1 MASRKQIPQP
11 RLCAQ
16 CGTTFYSARK
26 GHVHCSG
33 ACNTRAWRARQAST
47 PQSAQ
52 AAEQRAETSALRAP
66 AAPVLP
72 LESALVP
79 TTDAAASPATQP
91 LGFSKTVAATVV
103 GNYISD
109 KLTEYLGPKEASTS
123 LPPSGWP
130 TWPPAEL
137 LATTAPPLL
146 LREPNWVAPLLL
158 TPVTYRQHRFY
169 LCLDQG
175 LTVVLYQRATG
186 EWLRVYTPAEL
197 AQLSAQP
204 PQSADRLRVLQTKYA
219 ATAPDQA
226 ASSASLQAP
235 AFPSPS

>member
-1 MASRKQIPQP
+1 MASRKQLPQP

-26 GHVHCSG
+26 GHVNCSG
-33 ACNTRAWRARQAST
+33 ACNTRAWRARQPPT
-47 PQSAQ
+47 PQDAQ
-52 AAEQRAETSALRAP
+52 AAERRAETSALRAP
-66 AAPVLP
+66 AALVPP
-72 LESALVP
+72 LESALAP
-79 TTDAAASPATQP
+79 AADAPAQP
-91 LGFSKTVAATVV
+91 LGFGKTVAATVL

-137 LATTAPPLL
+137 LATTGPSLL
-146 LREPNWVAPLLL
+146 LREPGWVAPLLL
-158 TPVTYRQHRFY
+158 TPVTYRQHTFY

-175 LTVVLYQRATG
+175 LTVVLYQRVTG
-186 EWLRVYTPAEL
+186 EWLRVYTPAQL
-197 AQLSAQP
+197 AQLTEQP
-204 PQSADRLRVLQTKYA
+204 LQPADRLRVLQTKYA

-226 ASSASLQAP
+226 AASAELQAP
-235 AFPSPS
+235 AAADSN

>member
-1 MASRKQIPQP
+1 MASRKQVPQP

-16 CGTTFYSARK
+16 CGTTFYSARQ

-33 ACNTRAWRARQAST
+33 ACNTRAWRARQPTT
-47 PQSAQ
+47 PRSVQ

-66 AAPVLP
+66 AALVPP
-72 LESALVP
+72 LDSALAP
-79 TTDAAASPATQP
+79 AADAAASSTAQP
-91 LGFSKTVAATVV
+91 LGFSKTVAATVM

-137 LATTAPPLL
+137 LATTGPSLL
-146 LREPNWVAPLLL
+146 LREPGWVAPLLL
-158 TPVTYRQHRFY
+158 TPVTYRKHTCY

-186 EWLRVYTPAEL
+186 EWLCVYTPAQL
-197 AQLSAQP
+197 AQLTEQP
-204 PQSADRLRVLQTKYA
+204 PQPADRLRVLQTKYA
-219 ATAPDQA
+219 ATAPNQA
-226 ASSASLQAP
+226 AARAELQAP
-235 AFPSPS
+235 AVAESN